1 MSELAKKKLQELDD
15 LAKIVASLRTDGKR
29 VVQCHGVF
37 DLLHVGHVRHFQK
50 AREFGDALIVTITP
64 DEFVNKGPNR
74 PAFTQAL
81 RAELLANLQCIDYV
95 AVNRWASAVEAIQLL
110 KPDFY
115 VKGSD
120 YKDAGKDV
128 TGGIT
133 LERQAIESVG
143 GKLVFTDD
151 IVFSSSHVL
160 NRHMP
165 SVPKLAADYLV
176 EFSKRHPADELM
188 GYLANSRKLR
198 VLVVGETII
207 DDYHYCETLGKS
219 GKEPILAVRYK
230 SREQFAGGAVALVN
244 HVASFCDNIDLIS
257 ALGSE
262 DTQED
267 FIRAKLNPKVSP
279 TFIYHQGTPTIVK
292 RRFIESYPFQ
302 KMFEVYLMNDDADE
316 TRNAARLCE
325 MLEARVRDYDLVIVG
340 DFGHHLLEAEA
351 IEILCRKA
359 KCLAVNTQSNAA
371 NHGFNTASKYARAD
385 YYCISEKEIRLEARQ
400 RREDIGQIIAK
411 VAKKLKSQ
419 KMLVTRGQAGLVCYS
434 KGEPLSHVPA
444 MAGHFVDRI
453 GAGDAVFAVT
463 SLCMRQGAPA
473 EVLGVI
479 GNAVGAMAVGSIG
492 NSTPIDNVALMKFLS
507 AALK

>member
-1 MSELAKKKLQELDD
+1 MAETPTQKIRELEELAG
-15 LAKIVASLRTDGKR
+15 IVAKLRGEGKR
-29 VVQCHGVF
+29 VAQCHGVF

-50 AREFGDALIVTITP
+50 AREFGDVLIVTLTR

-74 PAFTQAL
+74 PAFNQNL
-81 RAELLANLQCIDYV
+81 RAELVANLQSVDYV
-95 AVNRWASAVEAIQLL
+95 AISRWPSAVEVIQLL

-115 VKGSD
+115 VKGAD
-120 YKDAGKDV
+120 YKDADKDV

-133 LERQAIESVG
+133 LEREAIESVG
-143 GKLVFTDD
+143 GNLVFTDD
-151 IVFSSSHVL
+151 IVFSSSHIL

-165 SVPKLAADYLV
+165 SVPKETAEYLA
-176 EFSKRHPADELM
+176 EFSKSHPASELL
-188 GYLANSRKLR
+188 GYLNDARKLR

-230 SREQFAGGAVALVN
+230 SSEQFAGGAIALAN
-244 HVASFCDNIDLIS
+244 HVASFCDHVDLIS

-262 DTQED
+262 DPQEG
-267 FIRAKLNPKVSP
+267 FVRRKLNPKVRP
-279 TFIYHQGTPTIVK
+279 TFIYQSGTPTIVK

-302 KMFEVYLMNDDADE
+302 KMFEVYLMNEDADE
-316 TRNAARLCE
+316 RRNAARLCE
-325 MLEARVRDYDLVIVG
+325 MLEARLSDYDLVIVG

-351 IEILCRKA
+351 IDILCRKA
-359 KCLAVNTQSNAA
+359 SCLAVNTQSNAA

-400 RREDIGQIIAK
+400 HREDLAQIIAK
-411 VAKKLKSQ
+411 VAAMLKSQ
-419 KMLVTRGQAGLVCYS
+419 KMLVTRGRQGLVCYS
-434 KGEPLSHVPA
+434 AGEPLAHVPA

-463 SLCMRQGAPA
+463 SLCMRKARLCRCWASSATPSAPWQFQWSETA
-473 EVLGVI
+473 PQ
-479 GNAVGAMAVGSIG
+479 
-492 NSTPIDNVALMKFLS
+492 STTS
-507 AALK
+507 R

>member
-1 MSELAKKKLQELDD
+1 MANGPKQKIQELDD
-15 LAKIVASLRTDGKR
+15 LAQTVAGLRARGKR
-29 VVQCHGVF
+29 VAQCHGVF

-50 AREFGDALIVTITP
+50 AREFGDVLIVTITP

-74 PAFTQAL
+74 PAFSQAL
-81 RAELLANLQCIDYV
+81 RAELLANLQCVDYV
-95 AVNRWASAVEAIQLL
+95 AINSWSSAVEAIELL
-110 KPDFY
+110 RPDFY
-115 VKGSD
+115 VKGAD
-120 YKDAGKDV
+120 YKDADKDV

-143 GKLVFTDD
+143 GSLVFTEDV
-151 IVFSSSHVL
+151 VFSSSHVL

-165 SVPKLAADYLV
+165 TVPKLTAEYLV
-176 EFSKRHPADELM
+176 DFSRKHPAEELI
-188 GYLANSRKLR
+188 GYLTGCRKLR
-198 VLVVGETII
+198 VLIVGETII
-207 DDYHYCETLGKS
+207 DDYHYCESLGKS
-219 GKEPILAVRYK
+219 GKEPILAVRFK
-230 SREQFAGGAVALVN
+230 SREQFAGGAIALAN
-244 HVASFCDNIDLIS
+244 HAASFCDNVDLIS
-257 ALGSE
+257 ALGLE
-262 DTQED
+262 DSQEE
-267 FIRAKLNPKVSP
+267 FIRNKLNPKVRP
-279 TFIYHQGTPTIVK
+279 TFIYQAGTPTIVK

-316 TRNAARLCE
+316 QNNAARLCE
-325 MLEARVRDYDLVIVG
+325 ILEARVADYDLVIAA

-385 YYCISEKEIRLEARQ
+385 YYCISEKEIRLDARQ
-400 RREDIGQIIAK
+400 RRQEIGQIIAK
-411 VAKKLKSQ
+411 VATKLGSQ
-419 KMLVTRGQAGLVCYS
+419 KMLVTRGQSGLVCYS
-434 KGEPLSHVPA
+434 KDEPPAHVPA

-479 GNAVGAMAVGSIG
+479 GNAVGAMAVGTVG
-492 NSTPIDNVALMKFLS
+492 NSAPIDNVALMKFLS
-507 AALK
+507 AVLK